1 MPAGIEGELEPL
13 REMIKEAV
21 AEQSEELMDKYFS
34 GEEFTLPEMYS
45 ALREGVAEGDIVPVL
60 CGSAYHN
67 LGIPSLLNAISAYFP
82 SPNAKEDFIIAKKKD
97 GSESRI
103 KVDSNDPLSALV
115 FKTVADPYVG
125 KMSYFKVFSGVMTP
139 DTTVYNMNR
148 DVNEKYR
155 KDFYYAGQEAN

>member
-1 MPAGIEGELEPL
+1 MLKAI
-13 REMIKEAV
+13 
-21 AEQSEELMDKYFS
+21 
-34 GEEFTLPEMYS
+34 
-45 ALREGVAEGDIVPVL
+45 IVPVL

-115 FKTVADPYVG
+115 FKTGLPIRMSG

-148 DVNEKYR
+148 DVNEKIG
-155 KDFYYAGQEAN
+155 KIFTMQGKKQIEVECLKQVI

>member
-67 LGIPSLLNAISAYFP
+67 LGIPSLLNAISAYFRLLMQKGLYN
-82 SPNAKEDFIIAKKKD
+82 SQEKKT
-97 GSESRI
+97 
-103 KVDSNDPLSALV
+103 A
-115 FKTVADPYVG
+115 
-125 KMSYFKVFSGVMTP
+125 
-139 DTTVYNMNR
+139 
-148 DVNEKYR
+148 VNPV
-155 KDFYYAGQEAN
+155 